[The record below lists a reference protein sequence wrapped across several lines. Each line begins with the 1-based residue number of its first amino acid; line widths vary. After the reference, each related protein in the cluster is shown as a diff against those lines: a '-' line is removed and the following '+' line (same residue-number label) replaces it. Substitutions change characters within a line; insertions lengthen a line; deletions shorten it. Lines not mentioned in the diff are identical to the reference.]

1 MDDSRGPESGLPGPS
16 SGDDGVNRFCLA
28 ARLTAANRRKPAW
41 SGISGFRR
49 AVRTYP
55 HPIDLPEGRTIT
67 VSPFFL
73 APKLEALM
81 TKRAL
86 KRMVREGEFN
96 PGQFNDDGKVRRLP
110 IERGWSPMGGHG
122 AHHNDDEGREQG
134 YLKTIKAK
142 SDGQAEMMKAIDDR
156 NMVMALGPAGTGKT
170 YLAIAKAV
178 EALEAGK
185 VGRIVLSRP
194 AVEAGESIGF
204 LPGEMEDKLAP
215 YLRPLYDALSDRLSM
230 KRVRALMAEGA
241 IEIAPVG
248 FMRGRT
254 LNNAF
259 VVIDEAQNCT
269 YVQLKMLLTR
279 LGWHSTMVITGDPN
293 QSDLLPGISGLG
305 DVADRLE
312 AVAGIAVVRLK
323 DVDIVRHPLV
333 ASMLG
338 VL

>member
-1 MDDSRGPESGLPGPS
+1 MR
-16 SGDDGVNRFCLA
+16 
-28 ARLTAANRRKPAW
+28 
-41 SGISGFRR
+41 
-49 AVRTYP
+49 
-55 HPIDLPEGRTIT
+55 
-67 VSPFFL
+67 PFFH
-73 APKLEALM
+73 AQSEALM

-86 KRMVREGEFN
+86 KRQLREGALDLSEFEGD
-96 PGQFNDDGKVRRLP
+96 PRIRRLP
-110 IERGWSPMGGHG
+110 VERAWSPLPRRV
-122 AHHNDDEGREQG
+122 DDERDQAFV
-134 YLKTIKAK
+134 KTVRPMSEGQKA
-142 SDGQAEMMKAIDDR
+142 MMEAVDTH
-156 NMVMALGPAGTGKT
+156 NLVLALGPAGTGKT

-230 KRVRALMAEGA
+230 KRVRAMMAEGI

-279 LGWHSTMVITGDPN
+279 LGWHSTMVVTGDPAE
-293 QSDLLPGISGLG
+293 SDLLPELSGLAP
-305 DVADRLE
+305 VAQRLE
-312 AVAGIAVVRLK
+312 AVGNIAVVRLAER
-323 DVDIVRHPLV
+323 DIVRHPLV
-333 ASMLG
+333 AEMLG

>member
-1 MDDSRGPESGLPGPS
+1 MS
-16 SGDDGVNRFCLA
+16 
-28 ARLTAANRRKPAW
+28 
-41 SGISGFRR
+41 
-49 AVRTYP
+49 
-55 HPIDLPEGRTIT
+55 
-67 VSPFFL
+67 
-73 APKLEALM
+73 
-81 TKRAL
+81 KRAL
-86 KRMVREGEFN
+86 KRQLREGAFDA
-96 PGQFNDDGKVRRLP
+96 GQFEGDDKIRRLP
-110 IERGWSPMGGHG
+110 VDRGWSPLP
-122 AHHNDDEGREQG
+122 HHNDDREQA

-142 SDGQAEMMKAIDDR
+142 SAGQQELLDAIDSK
-156 NMVMALGPAGTGKT
+156 NLVLALGPAGTGKT

-178 EALEAGK
+178 EALESGA

-204 LPGEMEDKLAP
+204 LPGDAEDKLAP

-259 VVIDEAQNCT
+259 VVLDEAQNCT

-279 LGWHSTMVITGDPN
+279 LGWHSTMVVTGDPN
-293 QSDLLPGISGLG
+293 QSDLLPEISGLAP
-305 DVADRLE
+305 VAEKLS
-312 AVAGIAVVRLK
+312 AVGNIAVVRLCEK
-323 DVDIVRHPLV
+323 DIVRHPLV
-333 ASMLG
+333 AEMLG

>member
-1 MDDSRGPESGLPGPS
+1 
-16 SGDDGVNRFCLA
+16 
-28 ARLTAANRRKPAW
+28 
-41 SGISGFRR
+41 
-49 AVRTYP
+49 
-55 HPIDLPEGRTIT
+55 
-67 VSPFFL
+67 
-73 APKLEALM
+73 M
-81 TKRAL
+81 TRRAL
-86 KRMVREGEFN
+86 KRITREGAF
-96 PGQFNDDGKVRRLP
+96 DDRPFDDDAKVRRLP
-110 IERGWSPMGGHG
+110 TARGWTP
-122 AHHNDDEGREQG
+122 APLNDDREQG
-134 YLKTIKAK
+134 YLKTIRAK
-142 SDGQAEMMKAIDDR
+142 SPGQERLMEAMAAK
-156 NMVMALGPAGTGKT
+156 NLVLALGPAGTGKT

-178 EALEAGK
+178 ETLEAGK

-204 LPGEMEDKLAP
+204 LPGELEDKLAP
-215 YLRPLYDALSDRLSM
+215 YLRPLYDALSDRMSM
-230 KRVRALMAEGA
+230 KRLRALIAEGA

-279 LGWHSTMVITGDPN
+279 LGWNSTMVVTGDPN
-293 QSDLLPGISGLG
+293 QSDLLPELSGLG
-305 DVADRLE
+305 TVAERLE
-312 AVAGIAVVRLK
+312 AVDDIAVVRLS

>member
-1 MDDSRGPESGLPGPS
+1 
-16 SGDDGVNRFCLA
+16 
-28 ARLTAANRRKPAW
+28 
-41 SGISGFRR
+41 
-49 AVRTYP
+49 
-55 HPIDLPEGRTIT
+55 
-67 VSPFFL
+67 
-73 APKLEALM
+73 M

-86 KRMVREGEFN
+86 KRQTRDSYDRGH
-96 PGQFNDDGKVRRLP
+96 DDGKIRRLP
-110 IERGWSPMGGHG
+110 VDRGGWSPLG
-122 AHHNDDEGREQG
+122 ANDHDRDQG
-134 YLKTIKAK
+134 YLKTIKPK
-142 SDGQAEMMKAIDDR
+142 SEGQARLMEAIDSR
-156 NMVMALGPAGTGKT
+156 SLVMALGPAGTGKT

-204 LPGEMEDKLAP
+204 LPGDMEDKLAP

-230 KRVRALMAEGA
+230 KRVKALMAEGL

-248 FMRGRT
+248 YMRGRT

-279 LGWHSTMVITGDPN
+279 LGWHSTMVVTGDPH
-293 QSDLLPGISGLG
+293 QSDLLPELSGLAS
-305 DVADRLE
+305 VAERLE
-312 AVAGIAVVRLK
+312 QVDDITVVRLAEQ
-323 DVDIVRHPLV
+323 DIVRHPLV
-333 ASMLG
+333 ASMIG

>member
-1 MDDSRGPESGLPGPS
+1 
-16 SGDDGVNRFCLA
+16 
-28 ARLTAANRRKPAW
+28 
-41 SGISGFRR
+41 
-49 AVRTYP
+49 
-55 HPIDLPEGRTIT
+55 
-67 VSPFFL
+67 
-73 APKLEALM
+73 M

-86 KRMVREGEFN
+86 KRPAREGEFN
-96 PGQFNDDGKVRRLP
+96 AGQFEDDGKVRRLP
-110 IERGWSPMGGHG
+110 VERGWSPLGS
-122 AHHNDDEGREQG
+122 HHNDDGRDQA
-134 YLKTIKAK
+134 YLKTIKPK
-142 SDGQAEMMKAIDDR
+142 SDGQAELIKAVDAH
-156 NMVMALGPAGTGKT
+156 NLVMALGPAGTGKT

-178 EALEAGK
+178 EALEAGS

-194 AVEAGESIGF
+194 AVDAGESIGY
-204 LPGEMEDKLAP
+204 LPGDMEEKLAP

-241 IEIAPVG
+241 IEIAPIG

-269 YVQLKMLLTR
+269 YGQLKMLLTR

-293 QSDLLPGISGLG
+293 QSDLLSGMSGLA

-312 AVAGIAVVRLK
+312 TVSNIAVVRLG
-323 DVDIVRHPLV
+323 DTDIVRHPLV